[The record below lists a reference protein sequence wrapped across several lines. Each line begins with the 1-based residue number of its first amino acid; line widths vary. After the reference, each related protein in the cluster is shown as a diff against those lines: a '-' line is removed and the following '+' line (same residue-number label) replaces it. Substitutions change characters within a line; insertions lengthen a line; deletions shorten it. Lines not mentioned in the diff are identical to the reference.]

1 MGCFID
7 LLGKVGR
14 SIPSVT
20 SRCGGLLP
28 LLLLTFALLID
39 VVAFV
44 KAAYTGKHLQAA
56 RHARQ
61 TADDVADVTSGSGWL
76 KLTGGAQLPAP
87 VQGTLKTSSKSAKSP
102 KDTKG
107 PKSAKSPKDTKG
119 PKSMKS
125 SKAPKAPKSLKS
137 PKSSSP
143 PSSSSSKSPKG
154 PKKGKAGSLS
164 AKRASAVKQ
173 AAGSGVALVGMVGL
187 VALVAIK
194 LGRAS
199 VATADITVET
209 PLLLATVEATQSE
222 PLLA

>member
-1 MGCFID
+1 MGYFID

-20 SRCGGLLP
+20 CRCGGLLP

-107 PKSAKSPKDTKG
+107 PKS
-119 PKSMKS
+119 MKS

-137 PKSSSP
+137 PKES
-143 PSSSSSKSPKG
+143 SSSSSKSPKG

-199 VATADITVET
+199 AATADITVET

>member
-1 MGCFID
+1 
-7 LLGKVGR
+7 
-14 SIPSVT
+14 
-20 SRCGGLLP
+20 LLP

-87 VQGTLKTSSKSAKSP
+87 VQGTLKTSS
-102 KDTKG
+102 
-107 PKSAKSPKDTKG
+107 KSAKSPKDTKG